1 VKRVKYLKKAV
12 KMKSFEEKIF
22 DRVKKIKKKI
32 VFVDWLDERLYEG
45 LEEFK
50 KLDQNIIII
59 GNIAEVREKLKKH
72 NLHKYSE
79 LEVIDPKNSK
89 KLNLYSEYLIDL
101 RKKDKLDLKAAKKML
116 LSPLYYGALMIKI
129 GDADCGIGGASYS
142 SSEFLSAA
150 IKIIGKR
157 KDLSVV
163 SGAMVEILP
172 NFHNGS
178 EGQFILADVAIVP
191 DPDEEEL
198 TDIIL
203 ATDET
208 ATLLF
213 EKRPNI
219 AILYYSTKG
228 STYSRSMER
237 IADVIGRVRKRRPDI
252 KLEGELQLDA
262 AIVPEVAKI
271 KAPESKIAGKANA
284 LIFPN
289 LPSANICC
297 KAIERFAKANAYGS
311 INQGLL
317 KPYNDLS
324 RGCSSR
330 DVSVMSAITVLQSS
344 QIN

>member
-1 VKRVKYLKKAV
+1 
-12 KMKSFEEKIF
+12 MKSFEEKIF
-22 DRVKKIKKKI
+22 DRVKKLKKKI
-32 VFVDWLDERLYEG
+32 VFVDSLDERLYEG

-50 KLDQNIIII
+50 KLKQDIIII
-59 GNIAEVREKLKKH
+59 GDDAGITKKLKKH
-72 NLHKYSE
+72 NLLKINE
-79 LEVIDPKNSK
+79 IEVIDPKNSK
-89 KLNLYSEYLIDL
+89 KLNLYSKYLIDL
-101 RKKDKLDLKAAKKML
+101 RKKDNLDLETAKKML
-116 LSPLYYGALMIKI
+116 LSPLYYGALMIKT
-129 GDADCGIGGASYS
+129 GDADCGIGGAAYS
-142 SSEFLSAA
+142 SSDFLSAA

-163 SGAMVEILP
+163 SGAMVEIIP
-172 NFHNGS
+172 NFKNGK

-191 DPDEEEL
+191 DPDEEQL

-271 KAPESKIAGKANA
+271 KAPGSKIAGKANA

-324 RGCSSR
+324 RGCSAR
-330 DVSVMSAITVLQSS
+330 DVVAMSAITILQASHIS
-344 QIN
+344 

>member
-1 VKRVKYLKKAV
+1 
-12 KMKSFEEKIF
+12 MKSFEEKIF
-22 DRVKKIKKKI
+22 NRVKKLKKKI
-32 VFVDWLDERLYEG
+32 LFVDWLDERLYEG
-45 LEEFK
+45 LEKFI
-50 KLDQNIIII
+50 KLNQEIIII
-59 GNIAEVREKLKKH
+59 GDNAGVRRKLKKH
-72 NLHKYSE
+72 NLLKYSE
-79 LEVIDPKNSK
+79 LEVIDPGNSK

-101 RKKDKLDLKAAKKML
+101 RKKDKLDLKAAKKIL
-116 LSPLYYGALMIKI
+116 CDPLYYGALMIKI
-129 GDADCGIGGASYS
+129 GDADCGIGGASCS
-142 SSEFLSAA
+142 SSEFLRAA

-157 KDLSVV
+157 EDLSVV
-163 SGAMVEILP
+163 SGAMVEIIP
-172 NFHNGS
+172 DFKNGK

-237 IADVIGRVRKRRPDI
+237 IADVMGRVRKRRPDI

-262 AIVPEVAKI
+262 AVVPEVAKI
-271 KAPESKIAGKANA
+271 KAPDSKIAGKANA

-324 RGCSSR
+324 RGCSSK
-330 DVSVMSAITVLQSS
+330 DILVMSAITVLQAS
-344 QIN
+344 QTST

>member
-1 VKRVKYLKKAV
+1 
-12 KMKSFEEKIF
+12 
-22 DRVKKIKKKI
+22 
-32 VFVDWLDERLYEG
+32 
-45 LEEFK
+45 
-50 KLDQNIIII
+50 
-59 GNIAEVREKLKKH
+59 
-72 NLHKYSE
+72 
-79 LEVIDPKNSK
+79 
-89 KLNLYSEYLIDL
+89 
-101 RKKDKLDLKAAKKML
+101 
-116 LSPLYYGALMIKI
+116 
-129 GDADCGIGGASYS
+129 
-142 SSEFLSAA
+142 
-150 IKIIGKR
+150 
-157 KDLSVV
+157 
-163 SGAMVEILP
+163 MVEIVP
-172 NFHNGS
+172 NYYDNGK
-178 EGQFILADVAIVP
+178 EGWFILSDVAIVS

-213 EKRPNI
+213 GKRPNI

-237 IADVIGRVRKRRPDI
+237 IADVMGRVRKRRPDI

-262 AIVPEVAKI
+262 AVVPEVAKI
-271 KAPESKIAGKANA
+271 KAPGSEIAGKANA

-324 RGCSSR
+324 RGCSPK
-330 DVSVMSAITVLQSS
+330 DIVVMAAITILQAS
-344 QIN
+344 

>member
-1 VKRVKYLKKAV
+1 
-12 KMKSFEEKIF
+12 MKSFEEKIF
-22 DRVKKIKKKI
+22 DRVKRLKKKI

-50 KLDQNIIII
+50 KLGQDIIII
-59 GNIAEVREKLKKH
+59 GDDAEVSRKLKKH
-72 NLHKYSE
+72 NLLKIDE

-89 KLNLYSEYLIDL
+89 KLNLYSKYLIDL
-101 RKKDKLDLKAAKKML
+101 RKKDKLDIKSAKEML
-116 LSPLYYGALMIKI
+116 SNPLYYGALMIKI

-142 SSEFLSAA
+142 SSDFLSAA

-172 NFHNGS
+172 NFQNGS

-191 DPDEEEL
+191 DPDEEQL

-237 IADVIGRVRKRRPDI
+237 IADVIERVKKRRPDI

-271 KAPESKIAGKANA
+271 KAPGSKIAGKANA

-324 RGCSSR
+324 RGCSSE
-330 DVSVMSAITVLQSS
+330 DIFVMSAITILQSS
-344 QIN
+344 QTECL

>member
-1 VKRVKYLKKAV
+1 ME
-12 KMKSFEEKIF
+12 MKSFEEKIF
-22 DRVKKIKKKI
+22 GKVKKLKKKI
-32 VFVDWLDERLYEG
+32 VFVDWLDERLYES
-45 LEEFK
+45 LREFV
-50 KLDQNIIII
+50 KLNQEIIII
-59 GNIAEVREKLKKH
+59 GNISRVTKKLKKH
-72 NLHKYSE
+72 NLQKFNE
-79 LEVIDPKNSK
+79 LEVIDPKKFK
-89 KLNLYSEYLIDL
+89 KIDLYSEYLIDL
-101 RKKDKLDLKAAKKML
+101 RKKDKLNVKTAKEML
-116 LSPLYYGALMIKI
+116 GNPLYFGALMIKI

-142 SSEFLSAA
+142 SSDFLRAA

-163 SGAMVEILP
+163 SGAMVEIIP
-172 NFHNGS
+172 NFKNGK

-213 EKRPNI
+213 GKRPNI

-237 IADVIGRVRKRRPDI
+237 IADVIGRVKKRRPDI
-252 KLEGELQLDA
+252 SLDGELQLDA
-262 AIVPEVAKI
+262 AIVPKVAKI
-271 KAPESKIAGKANA
+271 KAPQSKIAGRANA

-289 LPSANICC
+289 LASANICC
-297 KAIERFAKANAYGS
+297 KAIERFARANAYGS

-330 DVSVMSAITVLQSS
+330 DVLVMSAITVLQTFH
-344 QIN
+344 IN

>member
-1 VKRVKYLKKAV
+1 
-12 KMKSFEEKIF
+12 MKSFEEKIF
-22 DRVKKIKKKI
+22 DRVKKLKKKI

-50 KLDQNIIII
+50 KLGQDIIII
-59 GNIAEVREKLKKH
+59 GDDAEVSRKLKKH
-72 NLHKYSE
+72 NLLKIDE

-89 KLNLYSEYLIDL
+89 KLNLYSKYLIDL
-101 RKKDKLDLKAAKKML
+101 RKKDKLDIKSAKEML
-116 LSPLYYGALMIKI
+116 SNPLYYGALMIKI

-142 SSEFLSAA
+142 SSDFLSAA

-172 NFHNGS
+172 NFQDGS

-191 DPDEEEL
+191 DPDEEQL

-237 IADVIGRVRKRRPDI
+237 IADVVERVKKRRPDI

-271 KAPESKIAGKANA
+271 KAPGSKIAGKANA

-330 DVSVMSAITVLQSS
+330 DVLGMSAITILQASHIS
-344 QIN
+344 

>member
-1 VKRVKYLKKAV
+1 
-12 KMKSFEEKIF
+12 MNSFEEKIF
-22 DRVKKIKKKI
+22 ERVKKLKKKI
-32 VFVDWLDERLYEG
+32 VFVDWLDDRLYEG
-45 LEEFK
+45 LKDFQ
-50 KLDQNIIII
+50 KLNQHSIIVGDSAVIHK
-59 GNIAEVREKLKKH
+59 KLKK
-72 NLHKYSE
+72 YGISDSSE
-79 LEVIDPKNSK
+79 IEVIDPKESDK
-89 KLNLYSEYLIDL
+89 MGHYAKYLMDL
-101 RKKDKLDLKAAKKML
+101 RKKDKLDLKSAKKML
-116 LSPLYYGALMIKI
+116 LDPLYYGALMIKI
-129 GDADCGIGGASYS
+129 GDADCGLGGASYS
-142 SSEFLSAA
+142 SSDFLRAA

-163 SGAMVEILP
+163 SGAMVEIVP
-172 NFHNGS
+172 NYYDDGK
-178 EGQFILADVAIVP
+178 EGWFILSDVAIVP

-213 EKRPNI
+213 GKRPNI

-262 AIVPEVAKI
+262 AVVPEVAKI

-311 INQGLL
+311 INQGLS

-324 RGCSSR
+324 RGCSPR
-330 DVSVMSAITVLQSS
+330 DILVMSAITILQSS
-344 QIN
+344 

>member
-1 VKRVKYLKKAV
+1 
-12 KMKSFEEKIF
+12 MKSFEEKIF
-22 DRVKKIKKKI
+22 DRVKKLKKKI

-50 KLDQNIIII
+50 KLGQDIIII
-59 GNIAEVREKLKKH
+59 GDDAEVSRKLKKH
-72 NLHKYSE
+72 NLLKIDE

-89 KLNLYSEYLIDL
+89 KLNLYSKYLIDL
-101 RKKDKLDLKAAKKML
+101 RKKDKLDLKAAKEML
-116 LSPLYYGALMIKI
+116 SNPLYYGALMIKI

-142 SSEFLSAA
+142 SSDFLSAA

-172 NFHNGS
+172 NFQNGS

-191 DPDEEEL
+191 DPDEEQL

-237 IADVIGRVRKRRPDI
+237 IADVIERVKKRRPDI

-271 KAPESKIAGKANA
+271 KAPGSKIAGKANA

-330 DVSVMSAITVLQSS
+330 DVLGMSAITVLQSS
-344 QIN
+344 HIS

>member
-1 VKRVKYLKKAV
+1 
-12 KMKSFEEKIF
+12 MKSFEEKIF
-22 DRVKKIKKKI
+22 NRVKKLKKKI
-32 VFVDWLDERLYEG
+32 VFVDWLDERLYKS
-45 LEEFK
+45 LEEFI
-50 KLDQNIIII
+50 KLNQEIIII
-59 GNIAEVREKLKKH
+59 GKSAGVTRKLKKH
-72 NLHKYSE
+72 NLLKYNG
-79 LEVIDPKNSK
+79 LEVIDPENSK
-89 KLNLYSEYLIDL
+89 KLNIYSEYLVDL
-101 RKKDKLDLKAAKKML
+101 RKKDKLDIESAKEIL
-116 LSPLYYGALMIKI
+116 GNPLYYGALMIKI

-157 KDLSVV
+157 EDLSVV
-163 SGAMVEILP
+163 SGAMVEIIP
-172 NFHNGS
+172 NFKNDS
-178 EGQFILADVAIVP
+178 KGQFILADVAVVP
-191 DPDEEEL
+191 DPDEEQL

-213 EKRPNI
+213 GKRPNI

-237 IADVIGRVRKRRPDI
+237 IADVIRMVKKRRPDI
-252 KLEGELQLDA
+252 TLDGELQLDA
-262 AIVPEVAKI
+262 AIVPKVAKI
-271 KAPESKIAGKANA
+271 KAPKSEVAGRANA

-297 KAIERFAKANAYGS
+297 KAIERFAGADAYGS

-324 RGCSSR
+324 RGCKSK
-330 DVSVMSAITVLQSS
+330 DILVMSAITVLQSS
-344 QIN
+344 QMD

>member
-1 VKRVKYLKKAV
+1 
-12 KMKSFEEKIF
+12 MKSFEEKIF
-22 DRVKKIKKKI
+22 NRVKKLKKKI
-32 VFVDWLDERLYEG
+32 VFVDWLDERLYKS
-45 LEEFK
+45 LEEFI
-50 KLDQNIIII
+50 KLNQEIIII
-59 GNIAEVREKLKKH
+59 GKTTEVTRKLKKH
-72 NLHKYSE
+72 NLLKYNG
-79 LEVIDPKNSK
+79 LEVVDPENSK
-89 KLNLYSEYLIDL
+89 KLSIYSEYLIDL
-101 RKKDKLDLKAAKKML
+101 RKKDKLDIESAKEIL
-116 LSPLYYGALMIKI
+116 GNPLYYGALMIKI

-157 KDLSVV
+157 EDLSVV
-163 SGAMVEILP
+163 SGAMIEIIP
-172 NFHNGS
+172 NFKNDS
-178 EGQFILADVAIVP
+178 KGQFILADVAVVP
-191 DPDEEEL
+191 DPDEEQL

-213 EKRPNI
+213 GKRPNI

-237 IADVIGRVRKRRPDI
+237 IADVIRMVKKRRPDI
-252 KLEGELQLDA
+252 TLDGELQLDA
-262 AIVPEVAKI
+262 AIVPKVAKI
-271 KAPESKIAGKANA
+271 KAPKSEVAGRANA

-297 KAIERFAKANAYGS
+297 KAIERFAGADAYGS

-324 RGCSSR
+324 RGCKSK
-330 DVSVMSAITVLQSS
+330 DILVMSAITVLQSS
-344 QIN
+344 QMD

>member
-1 VKRVKYLKKAV
+1 
-12 KMKSFEEKIF
+12 MKSFEEKIF
-22 DRVKKIKKKI
+22 DRVKRIKKKI
-32 VFVDWLDERLYEG
+32 VFVDWLDERLYES
-45 LEEFK
+45 LDKFK
-50 KLDQNIIII
+50 KLNQNIIII
-59 GNIAEVREKLKKH
+59 GDNNKVTEKLKNH
-72 NLHKYSE
+72 NLDKCNK
-79 LEVIDPKNSK
+79 LEVIDPINSK
-89 KLNLYSEYLIDL
+89 KLNLYSKYLIDL
-101 RKKDKLDLKAAKKML
+101 RKKDKLDLKAARKML
-116 LSPLYYGALMIKI
+116 LNPLCYGALMIKI

-142 SSEFLSAA
+142 SSEFLSTA

-172 NFHNGS
+172 DFQNGS

-191 DPDEEEL
+191 DPDEQQL

-237 IADVIGRVRKRRPDI
+237 IADVIRMVRKRRPDI

-271 KAPESKIAGKANA
+271 KAPGSKIAGKANA

-289 LPSANICC
+289 LASANICC

-330 DVSVMSAITVLQSS
+330 DIVVMSAITVLQSS
-344 QIN
+344 QVDCY

>member
-1 VKRVKYLKKAV
+1 
-12 KMKSFEEKIF
+12 MKSFEEKIF
-22 DRVKKIKKKI
+22 DRVKRLKKKI
-32 VFVDWLDERLYEG
+32 VFVDWQDERLYEG

-50 KLDQNIIII
+50 KLGQDIIII
-59 GNIAEVREKLKKH
+59 GDDAEVSRKLKKH
-72 NLHKYSE
+72 DLLKIDE

-89 KLNLYSEYLIDL
+89 KLNLYSKYLIDL
-101 RKKDKLDLKAAKKML
+101 RKKDKLDLKAAKKI
-116 LSPLYYGALMIKI
+116 LSNPLYYGALMIKI

-142 SSEFLSAA
+142 SSDFLSAA

-172 NFHNGS
+172 NFQNGS

-191 DPDEEEL
+191 DPDEEQL

-237 IADVIGRVRKRRPDI
+237 IADVIERVKKRRPDI

-271 KAPESKIAGKANA
+271 KAPGSKIAGKANA

-297 KAIERFAKANAYGS
+297 KAIERFAKANAYSSVIPGK
-311 INQGLL
+311 LL
-317 KPYNDLS
+317 L
-324 RGCSSR
+324 
-330 DVSVMSAITVLQSS
+330 A
-344 QIN
+344 

>member
-1 VKRVKYLKKAV
+1 
-12 KMKSFEEKIF
+12 MKSFEEKIF

-32 VFVDWLDERLYEG
+32 VFVDWLDERLYKS
-45 LEEFK
+45 LEEFI
-50 KLDQNIIII
+50 KLNQEIIII
-59 GNIAEVREKLKKH
+59 GKSAGVTRKLKKH
-72 NLHKYSE
+72 NLLKYSG
-79 LEVIDPKNSK
+79 LEVVDPKNSK
-89 KLNLYSEYLIDL
+89 KLSIYSEYLVDL
-101 RKKDKLDLKAAKKML
+101 REKDKLDIESAKEML
-116 LSPLYYGALMIKI
+116 DNPLYYGALMIKK

-142 SSEFLSAA
+142 SSEFLRAA

-157 KDLSVV
+157 EDLSVV
-163 SGAMVEILP
+163 SGAMVEIIP
-172 NFHNGS
+172 NFKNDS

-191 DPDEEEL
+191 DPDEEQL

-213 EKRPNI
+213 GKRPNI

-237 IADVIGRVRKRRPDI
+237 IADVIRMVKERRPDI
-252 KLEGELQLDA
+252 TLDGELQLDA

-271 KAPESKIAGKANA
+271 KAPKSKVAGRANA

-297 KAIERFAKANAYGS
+297 KAIERFAGAAAYGS

-324 RGCSSR
+324 RGCNSK
-330 DVSVMSAITVLQSS
+330 DITVMSAITVLQTS
-344 QIN
+344 QMN

>member
-1 VKRVKYLKKAV
+1 
-12 KMKSFEEKIF
+12 MKSFEEKIF
-22 DRVKKIKKKI
+22 DRAKKLKKKI

-45 LEEFK
+45 LEEFIK
-50 KLDQNIIII
+50 FDQEIIII
-59 GNIAEVREKLKKH
+59 GHDSGVAEKLKKH
-72 NLHKYSE
+72 NLHKYNGI
-79 LEVIDPKNSK
+79 EVIDPDHSK
-89 KLNLYSEYLIDL
+89 KLSLYSEYLIEL
-101 RKKDKLDLKAAKKML
+101 RKKDKLDIKSAREML
-116 LSPLYYGALMIKI
+116 SNPLYYGALMIKI

-142 SSEFLSAA
+142 SSDFLSSA

-172 NFHNGS
+172 NFQDGS

-191 DPDEEEL
+191 DPDEEQL

-237 IADVIGRVRKRRPDI
+237 IADVIERVKKRRPDI

-271 KAPESKIAGKANA
+271 KAPGSKIAGKANA

-330 DVSVMSAITVLQSS
+330 DVLVMSAITILQSS
-344 QIN
+344 HIS

>member
-1 VKRVKYLKKAV
+1 
-12 KMKSFEEKIF
+12 
-22 DRVKKIKKKI
+22 
-32 VFVDWLDERLYEG
+32 
-45 LEEFK
+45 
-50 KLDQNIIII
+50 
-59 GNIAEVREKLKKH
+59 
-72 NLHKYSE
+72 
-79 LEVIDPKNSK
+79 
-89 KLNLYSEYLIDL
+89 
-101 RKKDKLDLKAAKKML
+101 
-116 LSPLYYGALMIKI
+116 LYYGALMIKI

-157 KDLSVV
+157 EDLSVV
-163 SGAMVEILP
+163 SGAMVEIIP
-172 NFHNGS
+172 NFKNDS
-178 EGQFILADVAIVP
+178 EGQFILADVAVVP
-191 DPDEEEL
+191 DPDEEQL

-213 EKRPNI
+213 GKRPNI

-237 IADVIGRVRKRRPDI
+237 IADVIRMVKERRPDI
-252 KLEGELQLDA
+252 TLDGELQLDA
-262 AIVPEVAKI
+262 AIVPKVAKI
-271 KAPESKIAGKANA
+271 KAPKSEVAGRANA

-297 KAIERFAKANAYGS
+297 KAIERFAGADAYGS

-324 RGCSSR
+324 RGCKSK
-330 DVSVMSAITVLQSS
+330 DILVMSAITVLQSS
-344 QIN
+344 QMN

>member
-1 VKRVKYLKKAV
+1 
-12 KMKSFEEKIF
+12 MKSFEEKIF
-22 DRVKKIKKKI
+22 NKVKKLKKKI
-32 VFVDWLDERLYEG
+32 VFVDWLDERLYTS
-45 LEEFK
+45 LEEFV
-50 KLDQNIIII
+50 KLGQQIIII
-59 GNIAEVREKLKKH
+59 GNDSGITRKLKKH
-72 NLHKYSE
+72 SLDKYDG
-79 LEVIDPKNSK
+79 LEVIDPGKSK
-89 KLNLYSEYLIDL
+89 ELVPYSEYLIDL
-101 RKKDKLDLKAAKKML
+101 RKKDKLDIRSAKEIA
-116 LSPLYYGALMIKI
+116 SDPLYYGALMIKI

-142 SSEFLSAA
+142 SSDFLRAA

-157 KDLSVV
+157 EDLSVV

-172 NFHNGS
+172 HFNKGS
-178 EGQFILADVAIVP
+178 EGRFILADVAIVP

-213 EKRPNI
+213 GKRPNI

-271 KAPESKIAGKANA
+271 KAPGSEIAGKANA

-330 DVSVMSAITVLQSS
+330 DVLVMSAITVLQSS
-344 QIN
+344 HIYKKQ

>member
-1 VKRVKYLKKAV
+1 
-12 KMKSFEEKIF
+12 MKSFEEKIF
-22 DRVKKIKKKI
+22 DRVKRLKKKI
-32 VFVDWLDERLYEG
+32 VFVDWLDERLYES

-50 KLDQNIIII
+50 KLGQDIIII
-59 GNIAEVREKLKKH
+59 GDNAEVSRKLKKH
-72 NLHKYSE
+72 DLLKIDE

-89 KLNLYSEYLIDL
+89 KLSLYSKYLIDL
-101 RKKDKLDLKAAKKML
+101 RKKDKLDIKSAKEML
-116 LSPLYYGALMIKI
+116 SNPLYYGALMIKI

-142 SSEFLSAA
+142 SSDFLSAA

-172 NFHNGS
+172 NFQDGL

-191 DPDEEEL
+191 DPDEEQL

-237 IADVIGRVRKRRPDI
+237 IADVIERVKKRRPDI

-271 KAPESKIAGKANA
+271 KAPGSKIAGKANA

-324 RGCSSR
+324 RGCSSK
-330 DVSVMSAITVLQSS
+330 DILVMSAITILQSS
-344 QIN
+344 QVNYY

>member
-1 VKRVKYLKKAV
+1 
-12 KMKSFEEKIF
+12 MKSFEEKIF
-22 DRVKKIKKKI
+22 DRVKRIKKKI
-32 VFVDWLDERLYEG
+32 VFVDWLDERLYESLG
-45 LEEFK
+45 EFK
-50 KLDQNIIII
+50 KLNQDIIII
-59 GNIAEVREKLKKH
+59 GDSAMVTRKLKNH
-72 NLHKYSE
+72 NLDKCNK
-79 LEVIDPKNSK
+79 LEVIDPVNSK
-89 KLNLYSEYLIDL
+89 KLNLYSKYLIDL
-101 RKKDKLDLKAAKKML
+101 RKKDKLDLKAARKML
-116 LSPLYYGALMIKI
+116 LSPLCYGALMIKI

-142 SSEFLSAA
+142 SSEFLSTA

-172 NFHNGS
+172 DFQNGS

-191 DPDEEEL
+191 DPDEQQL

-237 IADVIGRVRKRRPDI
+237 IADVIRMVRKRRPDI

-271 KAPESKIAGKANA
+271 KAPGSKIAGKANA

-330 DVSVMSAITVLQSS
+330 DIVVMSAITVLQSS
-344 QIN
+344 QVDCY

>member
-1 VKRVKYLKKAV
+1 
-12 KMKSFEEKIF
+12 MKSFEEKIF
-22 DRVKKIKKKI
+22 DRVKKLKKKI

-50 KLDQNIIII
+50 KLGQDIIII
-59 GNIAEVREKLKKH
+59 GDDAEVSRKLKKH
-72 NLHKYSE
+72 NLLKIDE

-89 KLNLYSEYLIDL
+89 KLNLYSKYLIDL
-101 RKKDKLDLKAAKKML
+101 RKKDKLDIKSAKEML
-116 LSPLYYGALMIKI
+116 SNPLYYGALMIKI

-142 SSEFLSAA
+142 SSDFLSAA

-172 NFHNGS
+172 NFQNGS

-191 DPDEEEL
+191 DPDEEQL

-237 IADVIGRVRKRRPDI
+237 IADVIERVKKRRPDI

-271 KAPESKIAGKANA
+271 KAPGSKIAGKANA

-330 DVSVMSAITVLQSS
+330 DVLVMSAITVLQSS
-344 QIN
+344 QVKEVDFYTI

>member
-1 VKRVKYLKKAV
+1 
-12 KMKSFEEKIF
+12 MKSFEEKIF
-22 DRVKKIKKKI
+22 SRIKKQKKKI
-32 VFVDWLDERLYEG
+32 VFVDSLDERLYEG
-45 LEEFK
+45 LEEFI
-50 KLDQNIIII
+50 KLNQDIIII
-59 GNIAEVREKLKKH
+59 GESARVGRKLKKH
-72 NLHKYSE
+72 DLDKYSE
-79 LEVIDPKNSK
+79 LEVIDPRHSK
-89 KLNLYSEYLIDL
+89 KLSSYSEFLIDL
-101 RKKDKLDLKAAKKML
+101 RKKENLDLGSAKKML
-116 LSPLYYGALMIKI
+116 LNPLYYGALMIKI

-142 SSEFLSAA
+142 SSDFLSAA

-172 NFHNGS
+172 DFQNGK
-178 EGQFILADVAIVP
+178 EGRFILADVAIVP
-191 DPDEEEL
+191 DPDEQQL

-237 IADVIGRVRKRRPDI
+237 IADVMGRVKKRRPDI

-271 KAPESKIAGKANA
+271 KAPGSKIAGKANA

-297 KAIERFAKANAYGS
+297 KAIERFAHANAYGS

-324 RGCSSR
+324 RGCSPK
-330 DVSVMSAITVLQSS
+330 DISVMSAITVLQASL
-344 QIN
+344 NE

>member
-1 VKRVKYLKKAV
+1 
-12 KMKSFEEKIF
+12 MKSFEEKIF
-22 DRVKKIKKKI
+22 NRVKRLKKKI

-50 KLDQNIIII
+50 KLNQDIIII
-59 GNIAEVREKLKKH
+59 GDNTKVKRKLKKH
-72 NLHKYSE
+72 NLYKCSK
-79 LEVIDPKNSK
+79 LEVIDPEKSK
-89 KLNLYSEYLIDL
+89 KLDSYSEHLIDL
-101 RKKDKLDLKAAKKML
+101 RKKDKLDLEAAKEIL
-116 LSPLYYGALMIKI
+116 RNPLYYGAFMIKV

-142 SSEFLSAA
+142 SSDFLRAA

-157 KDLSVV
+157 EDLSNV
-163 SGAMVEILP
+163 SGAMVEIIP
-172 NFHNGS
+172 NYKDGK
-178 EGQFILADVAIVP
+178 EGQFILADVAIIP

-228 STYSRSMER
+228 STYSRSVGR

-271 KAPESKIAGKANA
+271 KAPKSTIAGKANA

-297 KAIERFAKANAYGS
+297 KAIERFAKASAYGS

-324 RGCSSR
+324 RGCSSK
-330 DVSVMSAITVLQSS
+330 DILVMSAITILQSS
-344 QIN
+344 YLD

>member
-1 VKRVKYLKKAV
+1 
-12 KMKSFEEKIF
+12 MKSFEEKIF
-22 DRVKKIKKKI
+22 DRVKKLKKKI

-50 KLDQNIIII
+50 KLGQDIIII
-59 GNIAEVREKLKKH
+59 GDDAEVSRKLKKH
-72 NLHKYSE
+72 NLLKIDE

-89 KLNLYSEYLIDL
+89 KLNLYSKYLIDL
-101 RKKDKLDLKAAKKML
+101 RKKDKLDIKSAKEML
-116 LSPLYYGALMIKI
+116 SNPLYYGALMIKI

-142 SSEFLSAA
+142 SSDFLSAA

-172 NFHNGS
+172 NFQDGS

-191 DPDEEEL
+191 DPDEEQL

-237 IADVIGRVRKRRPDI
+237 IADVVERVKKRRPDI

-271 KAPESKIAGKANA
+271 KAPGSKIAGKANA

-330 DVSVMSAITVLQSS
+330 DVLVMSAITILQSS
-344 QIN
+344 HIS

>member
-1 VKRVKYLKKAV
+1 
-12 KMKSFEEKIF
+12 MKSFEEKIF
-22 DRVKKIKKKI
+22 DRVKKLKKKI
-32 VFVDWLDERLYEG
+32 VFVDSLDERLYES

-50 KLDQNIIII
+50 KFNQDIIII
-59 GNIAEVREKLKKH
+59 GDATGIIKKLKKH
-72 NLHKYSE
+72 NLHKYNE

-89 KLNLYSEYLIDL
+89 KLNLYSEYLIEL
-101 RKKDKLDLKAAKKML
+101 RKKDKLDLKTAKEML
-116 LSPLYYGALMIKI
+116 SNPIYYGALMIKI

-142 SSEFLSAA
+142 SSDFLSAA
-150 IKIIGKR
+150 IKVIGKR

-172 NFHNGS
+172 NFQNGK

-191 DPDEEEL
+191 DPDEEQL

-213 EKRPNI
+213 ERRPNI

-237 IADVIGRVRKRRPDI
+237 IADVIGRARKRRPDI

-271 KAPESKIAGKANA
+271 KAPESELAGKADA

-324 RGCSSR
+324 RGCSSK
-330 DVSVMSAITVLQSS
+330 DILVMSAITILQAS
-344 QIN
+344 QMN

>member
-1 VKRVKYLKKAV
+1 
-12 KMKSFEEKIF
+12 MKSFEEKIF
-22 DRVKKIKKKI
+22 DRVKKLKKKI
-32 VFVDWLDERLYEG
+32 VFVDWQDERLYEG

-50 KLDQNIIII
+50 KLGQDIIII
-59 GNIAEVREKLKKH
+59 GDDAEVSRKLKQHDLLKID
-72 NLHKYSE
+72 E

-89 KLNLYSEYLIDL
+89 KLNLYSKYLIDL
-101 RKKDKLDLKAAKKML
+101 RKKDKLDLKAAKKI
-116 LSPLYYGALMIKI
+116 LSNPLYYGALMIKI
-129 GDADCGIGGASYS
+129 GDADCGIGGASCS
-142 SSEFLSAA
+142 SSDFLSAA

-172 NFHNGS
+172 NFQNGS

-191 DPDEEEL
+191 DPDEEQL

-237 IADVIGRVRKRRPDI
+237 IADVIERVKKRRPDI

-271 KAPESKIAGKANA
+271 KAPGSKIAGKANA

-324 RGCSSR
+324 RGCSSK
-330 DVSVMSAITVLQSS
+330 DILVMSAITILQSS
-344 QIN
+344 QVNYY

>member
-1 VKRVKYLKKAV
+1 
-12 KMKSFEEKIF
+12 MKSFEEKIF

-50 KLDQNIIII
+50 KLNQDIIII
-59 GNIAEVREKLKKH
+59 GDDVKIARKLKKH
-72 NLHKYSE
+72 NLHNYNA
-79 LEVIDPKNSK
+79 LEVIDPRKSK
-89 KLNLYSEYLIDL
+89 QINLYSEYLMDL
-101 RKKDKLDLKAAKKML
+101 RKKDNLDLKAAKKML
-116 LSPLYYGALMIKI
+116 LNPLYYGALMIKI

-237 IADVIGRVRKRRPDI
+237 IADVIGRVKKRRPDI

-330 DVSVMSAITVLQSS
+330 DVTVMSAITILQSS

>member
-1 VKRVKYLKKAV
+1 
-12 KMKSFEEKIF
+12 MKSFEEKIF
-22 DRVKKIKKKI
+22 DRVKKLKKKI

-50 KLDQNIIII
+50 KLGQDIIII
-59 GNIAEVREKLKKH
+59 GDDAEVSRKLKKH
-72 NLHKYSE
+72 NLLKIDE

-89 KLNLYSEYLIDL
+89 KLNLYSKYLIDL
-101 RKKDKLDLKAAKKML
+101 RKKDKLDIKSAKEML
-116 LSPLYYGALMIKI
+116 SNPLYYGALMIKI

-142 SSEFLSAA
+142 SSDFLSAA

-172 NFHNGS
+172 NFQNGS

-191 DPDEEEL
+191 DPDEEQL

-237 IADVIGRVRKRRPDI
+237 IADVIERVKKRRPDI

-271 KAPESKIAGKANA
+271 KAPGSKIAGKANA

-330 DVSVMSAITVLQSS
+330 DVLVMSAITILQSS
-344 QIN
+344 HIT

>member
-1 VKRVKYLKKAV
+1 
-12 KMKSFEEKIF
+12 
-22 DRVKKIKKKI
+22 
-32 VFVDWLDERLYEG
+32 
-45 LEEFK
+45 
-50 KLDQNIIII
+50 
-59 GNIAEVREKLKKH
+59 
-72 NLHKYSE
+72 
-79 LEVIDPKNSK
+79 
-89 KLNLYSEYLIDL
+89 
-101 RKKDKLDLKAAKKML
+101 
-116 LSPLYYGALMIKI
+116 MIKI

-142 SSEFLSAA
+142 SSEFLRAA

-163 SGAMVEILP
+163 SGAMVEIIP
-172 NFHNGS
+172 NFKNHS

-191 DPDEEEL
+191 DPDEEQL

-213 EKRPNI
+213 GKRPII

-237 IADVIGRVRKRRPDI
+237 IADVIRMTRERRPDI
-252 KLEGELQLDA
+252 TLDGELQLDA
-262 AIVPEVAKI
+262 AVDPKVAKI
-271 KAPESKIAGKANA
+271 KAPNSKVAGRANA

-297 KAIERFAKANAYGS
+297 KAIERFAGAAAYGA

-324 RGCSSR
+324 RGCSPK
-330 DVSVMSAITVLQSS
+330 DIVVMSAITVLQTT
-344 QIN
+344 

>member
-1 VKRVKYLKKAV
+1 
-12 KMKSFEEKIF
+12 MKSFEERIF
-22 DRVKKIKKKI
+22 SRIKKLKKKI
-32 VFVDWLDERLYEG
+32 VFVDWMDERLYEG
-45 LEEFK
+45 LEEFSR
-50 KLDQNIIII
+50 LNQDIIIVGDNKKI
-59 GNIAEVREKLKKH
+59 TKKLKKH
-72 NLHKYSE
+72 NLIKCTE
-79 LEVIDPKNSK
+79 LEVIDPNNSR
-89 KLNLYSEYLIDL
+89 KLDLYSEYLVGL
-101 RKKDKLDLKAAKKML
+101 RKKDKLDPEAAKKML
-116 LSPLYYGALMIKI
+116 LNPLYYGVLMVKI

-142 SSEFLSAA
+142 SSDFLSAA

-172 NFHNGS
+172 DFQNGK
-178 EGQFILADVAIVP
+178 EGRFILADVAIVP
-191 DPDEEEL
+191 DPDEEQL

-213 EKRPNI
+213 EERPNI
-219 AILYYSTKG
+219 AILYYSTMG

-324 RGCSSR
+324 RGCSSK
-330 DVSVMSAITVLQSS
+330 DIFVMSAITILQSS
-344 QIN
+344 QTKCF

>member
-1 VKRVKYLKKAV
+1 
-12 KMKSFEEKIF
+12 MKSFKEKIF
-22 DRVKKIKKKI
+22 DRVKKLKKKI
-32 VFVDWLDERLYEG
+32 VFVDWSDERLYES
-45 LEEFK
+45 LEEFI
-50 KLDQNIIII
+50 KLNQEIIII
-59 GNIAEVREKLKKH
+59 GKSADVTRKLKKH
-72 NLHKYSE
+72 NLLKYSGLE
-79 LEVIDPKNSK
+79 LVDPDNSK
-89 KLNLYSEYLIDL
+89 KLSIYSKYLIDL
-101 RKKDKLDLKAAKKML
+101 RKKDKLDMKSAKEML
-116 LSPLYYGALMIKI
+116 SSPLYYGALMIKI

-142 SSEFLSAA
+142 SSEFLRAA

-163 SGAMVEILP
+163 SGAMVEIIP
-172 NFHNGS
+172 NFQKSNN
-178 EGQFILADVAIVP
+178 EGQFILADVAVVP
-191 DPDEEEL
+191 DPDEEQL

-213 EKRPNI
+213 GKRPNI

-252 KLEGELQLDA
+252 KLDGELQLDA
-262 AIVPEVAKI
+262 AVDPEVARI
-271 KAPESKIAGKANA
+271 KAPESKVAGKANA

-297 KAIERFAKANAYGS
+297 KAIERFAGASAYGS

-317 KPYNDLS
+317 KPFNDLS
-324 RGCSSR
+324 RGCSSK
-330 DVSVMSAITVLQSS
+330 DMSVMSAITILQAS
-344 QIN
+344 QKY

>member
-1 VKRVKYLKKAV
+1 
-12 KMKSFEEKIF
+12 MKSFEEKIF
-22 DRVKKIKKKI
+22 DRVKRLKKKI

-50 KLDQNIIII
+50 KLGQDIIII
-59 GNIAEVREKLKKH
+59 GDDAEVSRKLKKH
-72 NLHKYSE
+72 NLLKIDE

-89 KLNLYSEYLIDL
+89 KLNLYSKYLIDL
-101 RKKDKLDLKAAKKML
+101 RKKDKLDLKAAKEML
-116 LSPLYYGALMIKI
+116 SNPLYYGALMIKI

-142 SSEFLSAA
+142 SSDFLSAA

-172 NFHNGS
+172 NFQNGS

-191 DPDEEEL
+191 DPDEEQL

-237 IADVIGRVRKRRPDI
+237 IADVVERVKKRRPDI

-271 KAPESKIAGKANA
+271 KAPGSKIAGKANA

-330 DVSVMSAITVLQSS
+330 DVLVMSAITILQAS
-344 QIN
+344 QVKEVDFYTI

>member
-1 VKRVKYLKKAV
+1 
-12 KMKSFEEKIF
+12 MKSFEEKIF
-22 DRVKKIKKKI
+22 DRVKRLKKKI

-50 KLDQNIIII
+50 KLGQDIIII
-59 GNIAEVREKLKKH
+59 GDDAEVSRKLKKH
-72 NLHKYSE
+72 NLLKIDE

-89 KLNLYSEYLIDL
+89 KLNLYSKYLIDL

-116 LSPLYYGALMIKI
+116 SNPLYYGALMIKI

-142 SSEFLSAA
+142 SSDFLSAA

-172 NFHNGS
+172 NFQDGS

-191 DPDEEEL
+191 DPDEEQL

-237 IADVIGRVRKRRPDI
+237 IADVVERVKKRRPDI

-271 KAPESKIAGKANA
+271 KAPGSKIAGKANA

-330 DVSVMSAITVLQSS
+330 DVLVMSAITILQSS
-344 QIN
+344 HIS